1 MSTEEFL
8 FRIAADTKELREELK
23 KARAETG
30 KFSDDLDKA
39 NEKGLTLNTSLSKVA
54 SGVAMVATGVAAATT
69 AFIAYSTA
77 QGRAIRETEIM
88 AQAAGL
94 SVEEFR
100 KMSFIMGT
108 VGLDGEK
115 FGDIMK
121 DTQERIGDFLA
132 TGGGPFQDFADV
144 MGYTKDEAIALASE
158 FETMSGQEVLQAM
171 VTRMEEAGKSTQQMS
186 FALEGM
192 ASDTTRL
199 IPLLKDGGAQAAAL
213 GETFDKINVPLSEEE
228 NAQFRALAD
237 NVDLAQ
243 TSFVNFL
250 NNAIAPFLPAINA
263 AANALAEFFASAQT
277 EVDLDRIV
285 DDNELVKQVDTLTEI
300 NRLEASINEKLEQQ
314 KNARKLG
321 RPGAVSEKLEAEYQ
335 AAAEAITAQRIAIEE
350 RNKAEQEAID
360 LESKKG
366 TLKSN
371 IGADSIDIKQN
382 LIDELKDREDAKKT
396 AIQLLKEERGERLKI
411 LAAMFQGEASLTASE
426 LKKKNELAKQI
437 HQDYFYQVNQ
447 LAKTQN
453 ERRVEGMAAEL
464 STLNDLLANKL
475 TSQENY
481 QARVNEMLGLDSDSD
496 STELEKL
503 QQERSERLQIL
514 ERSFDEEAELT
525 HDQLQQKN
533 EISKQIE
540 SDYIDSINE
549 LVQTQEEKRLEA
561 AERELSGLAELF
573 ENKLISQEQYEEKR
587 REIIGQ
593 YDPTS
598 LDPEALEEKNQLELE
613 QLREKLG
620 EQLISYED
628 YYTQLADLQKKDTE
642 EKKKQKDLENW
653 WSESSVKKQI
663 DLGTT
668 LLTSL
673 GNNSKKQHKIQQGL
687 SAANAGMNTA
697 EGVTKALSKQ
707 DYAGAAYIGLT
718 GAAQIAAIWA
728 STPDGGGSSSQSPAA
743 TPAETP
749 AVTYNEQTTTV
760 TDITED
766 VSSQAIFRIEFTDE
780 VVDAVARKIDK
791 AKSDGRV

>member
-30 KFSDDLDKA
+30 KFSDGLDKA
-39 NEKGLTLNTSLSKVA
+39 NEKGLSLNTSLSKVA

-144 MGYTKDEAIALASE
+144 MGYTKDEATALAAE

-263 AANALAEFFASAQT
+263 AATALAEFFASAQAGM
-277 EVDLDRIV
+277 DLDRIV
-285 DDNELVKQVDTLTEI
+285 EDNSLVEQIDTLGELD
-300 NRLEASINEKLEQQ
+300 RLEEKLTE
-314 KNARKLG
+314 KIKDREAALEKSNVGRAAKLN
-321 RPGAVSEKLEAEYQ
+321 REALKDYQ
-335 AAAEAITAQRIAIEE
+335 AAAEAITEQREAIEA
-350 RNKAEQEAID
+350 RNAAEQEAID

-366 TLKSN
+366 NLKGGTGGGLTS
-371 IGADSIDIKQN
+371 GADEIDLKQQ
-382 LIDELKDREDAKKT
+382 LLDDLQAREDAK
-396 AIQLLKEERGERLKI
+396 
-411 LAAMFQGEASLTASE
+411 
-426 LKKKNELAKQI
+426 
-437 HQDYFYQVNQ
+437 
-447 LAKTQN
+447 
-453 ERRVEGMAAEL
+453 
-464 STLNDLLANKL
+464 
-475 TSQENY
+475 
-481 QARVNEMLGLDSDSD
+481 
-496 STELEKL
+496 
-503 QQERSERLQIL
+503 RSALQIL
-514 ERSFDEEAELT
+514 KDERAERYAILSGMYDDEANLSAEKKKEKADLEAE
-525 HDQLQQKN
+525 
-533 EISKQIE
+533 IE
-540 SDYIDSINE
+540 AAYLE
-549 LVQTQEEKRLEA
+549 QAQALAQTQEEMRIEA

-587 REIIGQ
+587 REIISQ

-598 LDPEALEEKNQLELE
+598 LDPEALEEKNQLELDL
-613 QLREKLG
+613 LRDKLE

-642 EKKKQKDLENW
+642 EKKKQKELENW

-697 EGVTKALSKQ
+697 EGVTKALAAQ
-707 DYAGAAYIGLT
+707 DYAGAALTALT
-718 GAAQIAAIWA
+718 GAAQIAAIWS
-728 STPDGGGSSSQSPAA
+728 STPDGGGSSAQPAA
-743 TPAETP
+743 ASSSETQPAI
-749 AVTYNEQTTTV
+749 YNEQTTTA
-760 TDITED
+760 TDITD
-766 VSSQAIFRIEFTDE
+766 TTSSQTILRLEFSDE
-780 VVDAVARKIDK
+780 VVDALARRVEQS
-791 AKSDGRV
+791 KSDGRV